1 MNNEVNSTNE
11 EPEIIEETTVDR
23 VSLKVIQI
31 NSTVS
36 VTRKIPLEQYG
47 SVDFFSSQGCSIA
60 IEHPEDMPIKEL
72 YLNYVDPVR
81 DQAVRLNMR
90 KAMED
95 VSYQILV
102 IRAIRD
108 GMSAGEAT
116 TMAREQITKLPL
128 TLKTLAKGA
137 QG

>member
-1 MNNEVNSTNE
+1 MSNEVDLTNE
-11 EPEIIEETTVDR
+11 KPEVVEETTVDR
-23 VSLKVIQI
+23 VSLKVIQV

-60 IEHPEDMPIKEL
+60 IEHPEGMPIKEL
-72 YLNYVDPVR
+72 YVNFIDPVR

-116 TMAREQITKLPL
+116 TMAREQITKLPK
-128 TLKTLAKGA
+128 TLNTLAKGA